1 METLTP
7 TLTITS
13 TDASADETLS
23 LSVTDSLTIGPPSI
37 GMSKIAIANAS
48 GTASELVPAGSENQ
62 YVYIKHTGYA
72 SDGTTATTHE
82 VCIELGG
89 NTDLLRLKA
98 GEFCFFTSKSSAAVE
113 VLSSSTSTILVEYA
127 YWTSA

>member
-1 METLTP
+1 MATLTP

-48 GTASELVPAGSENQ
+48 EPQASLFLLDLKINMFTLNTLVTHQTVQQQQPMR
-62 YVYIKHTGYA
+62 YV
-72 SDGTTATTHE
+72 S
-82 VCIELGG
+82 
-89 NTDLLRLKA
+89 N
-98 GEFCFFTSKSSAAVE
+98 
-113 VLSSSTSTILVEYA
+113 LVVTPIYLD
-127 YWTSA
+127 